1 MSSITYS
8 NEVFL
13 YNKSNK
19 RFPVIIYLN
28 NLIALNH
35 LFHSKPSPDTMNEY
49 NKKVEFLKGLIETQK
64 MVRRLFKLQSSQSK
78 LLWLVELS
86 YFNNFYPTL
95 WKHKVISSICQLDCK
110 TMIMKT
116 VFTYMNLLMPNSDL

>member
-1 MSSITYS
+1 MSSISYS

-13 YNKSNK
+13 YNKGNK

-28 NLIALNH
+28 NLITLNH

-78 LLWLVELS
+78 LL
-86 YFNNFYPTL
+86 
-95 WKHKVISSICQLDCK
+95 
-110 TMIMKT
+110 
-116 VFTYMNLLMPNSDL
+116 